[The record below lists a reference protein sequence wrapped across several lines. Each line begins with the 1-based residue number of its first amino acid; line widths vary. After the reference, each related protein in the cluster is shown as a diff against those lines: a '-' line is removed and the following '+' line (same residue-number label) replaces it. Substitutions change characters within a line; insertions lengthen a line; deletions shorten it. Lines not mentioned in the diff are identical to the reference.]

1 MAVDITTDWSG
12 LALVITATGG
22 AIAIVI
28 NAFKT
33 SRKVDATHKVADA
46 THKLAV
52 EIDRAVNT
60 KGPGEQTI
68 GEEVSDLH
76 SDRPQK

>member
-33 SRKVDATHKVADA
+33 SRKVDATHK
-46 THKLAV
+46 LAV

>member
-1 MAVDITTDWSG
+1 MMDVDWSG
-12 LALVITATGG
+12 VALVITATGG

-28 NAFKT
+28 NAVKT
-33 SRKVDATHKVADA
+33 SRKVEA

-60 KGPGEQTI
+60 KIEGAQTI
-68 GEEVSDLH
+68 AEEVSDLH
-76 SDRPQK
+76 DDRPDRGG